1 MLENNNNNNNLS
13 KLQIRSFILS
23 VIESLKFQNNLN
35 YPNINDIIYE
45 IKSLNNDIAVCE
57 ILIKELFTT
66 KNQSSIAIISTLLI
80 NTISKDVLEKKLFDI
95 LKNHKINDDK
105 KSMAIDLL
113 ASIGKTLNYDEYQAY
128 FNDPSKV
135 INEDTIKL
143 LNSALVHP
151 EAKIDFLDFYSS
163 LKNDEKILLLDSLIE
178 DHNNDLI
185 INLIQ
190 NIVFIEEDDEILLFI
205 LDIFNKFKS
214 PLAIEPLEFLTNYSD
229 NQKIQALSKKILK
242 EYNFAK
248 INKNK
253 VEQLNKIITEDTTLE
268 PIWTTY
274 PDGEGNIGIIV
285 SRIIKTSGQIQM
297 MALVAND
304 IYGITDCFGFS
315 QITKEDFIKIITKFS
330 SKDEQE
336 KLDCDYLLPIINYFK
351 NINFQTKNILPYEF
365 LCFNPLCKN
374 KNSKF
379 DINTNIF
386 SIIENE
392 FNINTKNLN
401 DNDLDSIINLSFIK
415 KWFFTT
421 RQIKTL
427 EKVFDKIYETQNI
440 EIYKDYY
447 KEIFDKEFIDT
458 IKKRIKLSSFIY
470 KHQNETLALKL
481 YNLSMDD
488 NANLF
493 DNFIKILYKKSI
505 YQHFLQ
511 MENNLTDSKKTLN
524 IFFLKNKKN
533 NSLQKFDIEKINN
546 IINEIEAKWKLI

>member
-1 MLENNNNNNNLS
+1 MLENNNNNLS

-45 IKSLNNDIAVCE
+45 IKSLNNDVAVCE

-190 NIVFIEEDDEILLFI
+190 NIVFIEEDDDILLFI

-447 KEIFDKEFIDT
+447 KEIFDKEFIDK